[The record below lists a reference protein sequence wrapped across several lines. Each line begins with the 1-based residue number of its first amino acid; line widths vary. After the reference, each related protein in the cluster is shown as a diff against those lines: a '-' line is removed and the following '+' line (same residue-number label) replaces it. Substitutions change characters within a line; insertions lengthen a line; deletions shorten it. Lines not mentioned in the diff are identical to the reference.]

1 MKEQEENAEERKS
14 LDMKG
19 TDVIES
25 QSQDRR
31 VEDKKTRQLRQGATD
46 DLGPA
51 ENILLLLEE
60 DWEIGFVEEFEVVDA
75 LADGQNASP
84 LGEAEQLAEFLLLTI
99 AEVVPTEAGGEMQN
113 KTQIVF

>member
-1 MKEQEENAEERKS
+1 M
-14 LDMKG
+14 
-19 TDVIES
+19 
-25 QSQDRR
+25 
-31 VEDKKTRQLRQGATD
+31 
-46 DLGPA
+46 
-51 ENILLLLEE
+51 
-60 DWEIGFVEEFEVVDA
+60 EEFEVVDA

>member
-1 MKEQEENAEERKS
+1 
-14 LDMKG
+14 MKG

-60 DWEIGFVEEFEVVDA
+60 D
-75 LADGQNASP
+75 
-84 LGEAEQLAEFLLLTI
+84 
-99 AEVVPTEAGGEMQN
+99 
-113 KTQIVF
+113 